1 MALQAPGFT
10 SEVPAGDHLHD
21 RRYRYAAL
29 IPQDRPPR
37 DHHPSPHE
45 RLFRSSFFPTVVEN
59 VNPLKKHEL
68 RISSHCRNSRKVDR
82 RIRTDTFG
90 RDQRVSYA
98 QCVSTGAIYLIMVTQ
113 EFVMEIKLISP
124 HSTLP
129 TKRPKNSETHFKVV
143 VVSSQFES
151 VKTPIQRH
159 RLINAALAK
168 ELEGPVHAL
177 SIVAKSPSQWEKNQV
192 ISASPSCKGGDGSLP
207 KRNG

>member
-1 MALQAPGFT
+1 MSSAFPVTAAIQEKLTAAFEPT
-10 SEVPAGDHLHD
+10 HLDVINESHM
-21 RRYRYAAL
+21 
-29 IPQDRPPR
+29 
-37 DHHPSPHE
+37 H
-45 RLFRSSFFPTVVEN
+45 N
-59 VNPLKKHEL
+59 V
-68 RISSHCRNSRKVDR
+68 
-82 RIRTDTFG
+82 
-90 RDQRVSYA
+90 
-98 QCVSTGAIYLIMVTQ
+98 
-113 EFVMEIKLISP
+113 
-124 HSTLP
+124 
-129 TKRPKNSETHFKVV
+129 PKNSETHFKVV